1 MIHKCICVSFI
12 SLSFQKKRYFI
23 TCYGSYTEHIRK
35 IKHISGYKELR
46 ITQCNMINAVEG
58 KRGCWG
64 LGEGEETFLLEAL
77 SMLGLG
83 GLKDE

>member
-1 MIHKCICVSFI
+1 MIRKCICVSFI

-23 TCYGSYTEHIRK
+23 ACYGSYTEHIRK

-64 LGEGEETFLLEAL
+64 LGEGEESL
-77 SMLGLG
+77 SIRSIIYAGIRG
-83 GLKDE
+83 FEG